1 MTCTQPGCTGQILD
15 GYCDVC
21 GMAPVLEAVAAA
33 PASAHVSSATA
44 RTIGSAT
51 TRMRRGST
59 ARTTGSVRSQL
70 GAGMID
76 VPAVP
81 YRDPSQAVMAKP
93 EVAENRRFCARCGE
107 PVGRSRDGQP
117 GRNEGFCR
125 KCGGPFSFK
134 PKLVAGDVVADQ
146 YEVVGCLAHG
156 GMGWVY
162 LARDH
167 NVSDRWVVLKGLLN
181 TGDDDAMA
189 AALAERR
196 FLAEV
201 EHPNVVK
208 IFNFVQHEHSGYIV
222 MEYVGGRSLK
232 ELRTGR
238 GDNGASPAPL
248 PPEQAIAYMLAVLPA
263 LGHLHRSGLLFCDF
277 KLDNV
282 IRTQDSL
289 KLIDLGGVYRTD
301 DPGGPIYGTAGY
313 QAPEIATMGPSVPS
327 DLYTVA
333 RTLLLLCVDVKGY
346 QSTFAHRLPPAE
358 SEPLFL
364 ECDSLYRLL
373 EKGTADDP
381 DDRFQTAEE
390 MADQLLGVLRE
401 IVARRGGAPDPRPS
415 TLFSG
420 DFRARPNRPDYT
432 RLPVLRVNGDDP
444 AAGYLAT
451 LAAAA
456 PADLV
461 RLLRN
466 APDQTV
472 EVRLRLAR
480 ELIDAGEFD
489 AATATLDEIADDDAW
504 EWRVAWLRGIREL
517 ARGRPERAVPLFED
531 VYREL
536 PGELAPKLALGV
548 AYESAGFAAGPLL
561 ADLQRHSHHAAA
573 RPWYDIVSR
582 IDPSFTTAAFGL
594 ARCCL
599 ALGDRDGALDAYAR
613 VQESSSTYTE
623 SRVATIRC
631 LIDRDGDAARAVAD
645 LVEADAILQTVDVDP
660 EQHARLTAELLAS
673 AIDRLDDDP
682 AATPAV
688 RLAGCELEERAMRA
702 GLEAAYRDLARHAPD
717 EDARAEL
724 VDLANEVRPRTWT

>member
-1 MTCTQPGCTGQILD
+1 MTCGQPDCTGQIVD
-15 GYCDVC
+15 GYCDLC
-21 GMAPVLEAVAAA
+21 GMAPAAQPVAAA
-33 PASAHVSSATA
+33 SAHAPSATA
-44 RTIGSAT
+44 GTIGSAT
-51 TRMRRGST
+51 ARARRATT
-59 ARTTGSVRSQL
+59 ARTTGSARSQL
-70 GAGMID
+70 GAGLIE

-81 YRDPSQAVMAKP
+81 HRDPSEAIMARA

-107 PVGRSRDGQP
+107 PVGRGREGRP

-167 NVSDRWVVLKGLLN
+167 NVSERWVVLKGLLN

-232 ELRTGR
+232 ELRTAR
-238 GDNGASPAPL
+238 GDNGGPPAPL

-263 LGHLHRSGLLFCDF
+263 LGHLHRSGLLFCDL
-277 KLDNV
+277 KPDNV

-301 DPGGPIYGTAGY
+301 DPGGPVYGTAGY

-333 RTLLLLCVDVKGY
+333 RTLMVLCIDLKGY
-346 QSTFAHRLPPAE
+346 QSAFAHRLPPAE
-358 SEPLFL
+358 SVPLLL
-364 ECDSLYRLL
+364 EFDSLRRLL
-373 EKGTADDP
+373 EKGTAPDP

-390 MADQLLGVLRE
+390 MADQLVGVLRE
-401 IVARRGGAPDPRPS
+401 IVVRRGGPAESRPS
-415 TLFSG
+415 TLFSA
-420 DFRARPNRPDYT
+420 DFRARPDRPDYR
-432 RLPVLRVNGDDP
+432 RLPVLRVHSDDP

-451 LAAAA
+451 LAASA

-461 RLLRN
+461 RLLRL

-480 ELIDAGEFD
+480 ELIDAGDWD
-489 AATATLDEIADDDAW
+489 AASATLDEIAADDAW
-504 EWRVAWLRGIREL
+504 EWRVAWLRGIAEL
-517 ARGRPERAVPLFED
+517 ARGRPGQAAPLFHE
-531 VYREL
+531 VYCEV
-536 PGELAPKLALGV
+536 PGELAPKLALAV
-548 AYESAGFAAGPLL
+548 AFESAG
-561 ADLQRHSHHAAA
+561 DHAAA
-573 RPWYDIVSR
+573 RPWYEVVSR
-582 IDPSFTTAAFGL
+582 IDHSFTTAAFGL

-599 ALGDRDGALDAYAR
+599 ALGDRDAALEAYER

-623 SRVATIRC
+623 SRVAILRC
-631 LIDRDGDAARAVAD
+631 LIDRDAGATRAVAD
-645 LVEADAILQTVDVDP
+645 LVKADAILQAVDVDAA
-660 EQHARLTAELLAS
+660 QRSRLTAEVLAS
-673 AIDRLDDDP
+673 AIDRLEEDP
-682 AATPAV
+682 DAPPPDV
-688 RLAGCELEERAMRA
+688 RVAGCALEDRALRI
-702 GLEAAYRDLARHAPD
+702 GLEAAYRDLARHAQDAD
-717 EDARAEL
+717 ERVRL

>member
-1 MTCTQPGCTGQILD
+1 MTCGQPGCTGQIVD
-15 GYCDVC
+15 GYCDLC
-21 GMAPVLEAVAAA
+21 GMAPVAQLAAA
-33 PASAHVSSATA
+33 PTSAHVPSASA

-51 TRMRRGST
+51 ARARRPTT
-59 ARTTGSVRSQL
+59 ARTAGSVRSQL
-70 GAGMID
+70 GAGLID

-81 YRDPSQAVMAKP
+81 YRDPSEAIMAKA

-107 PVGRSRDGQP
+107 PVGRGREGRP
-117 GRNEGFCR
+117 GRDEGFCR
-125 KCGGPFSFK
+125 KCGAPFSFK
-134 PKLVAGDVVADQ
+134 PKLVAGDVVGGQ

-167 NVSDRWVVLKGLLN
+167 HVSDRWVVLKGLLN

-232 ELRTGR
+232 ELRAAR
-238 GDNGASPAPL
+238 GGNGGPPAPL

-301 DPGGPIYGTAGY
+301 DPGGPVYGTAGY
-313 QAPEIATMGPSVPS
+313 QAPEIAAMGPSVPS

-333 RTLLLLCVDVKGY
+333 RTLMLLCVDLKGY
-346 QSTFAHRLPPAE
+346 QSAFAHRLPPAD
-358 SEPLFL
+358 SVPLFL
-364 ECDSLYRLL
+364 EFDSLYRFL
-373 EKGTADDP
+373 EKATASDP

-390 MADQLLGVLRE
+390 MADQLVGLLRE
-401 IVARRGGAPDPRPS
+401 IVARRGGTADPRPS
-415 TLFSG
+415 TLFSA
-420 DFRARPNRPDYT
+420 DFRARPDRPDYQ

-451 LAAAA
+451 LAAAG
-456 PADLV
+456 PTDLV
-461 RLLRN
+461 RLLRS

-472 EVRLRLAR
+472 EVRLRFAR
-480 ELIDAGEFD
+480 ELIDAGDWDE
-489 AATATLDEIADDDAW
+489 ASATLDAIAADDAW
-504 EWRVAWLRGIREL
+504 EWRVAWLRGIGEL
-517 ARGRPERAVPLFED
+517 ARGRPERAAPLFHE
-531 VYREL
+531 VYCEVA
-536 PGELAPKLALGV
+536 GELAPKLALAV
-548 AYESAGFAAGPLL
+548 AFESTGDHAG
-561 ADLQRHSHHAAA
+561 A
-573 RPWYDIVSR
+573 RPWYEVVSR
-582 IDPSFTTAAFGL
+582 IDTSFTTAAFGL

-599 ALGDRDGALDAYAR
+599 ALGDRDGALKAYER

-631 LIDRDGDAARAVAD
+631 LIDRDADPSRAVAD
-645 LVEADAILQTVDVDP
+645 LVRADAILQAVDVDP
-660 EQHARLTAELLAS
+660 GQHSRLTAEVLAS
-673 AIDRLDDDP
+673 AIDRLDEDAGGLP
-682 AATPAV
+682 ADV
-688 RLAGCELEERAMRA
+688 RVAGRALQDRDLRA
-702 GLEAAYRDLARHAPD
+702 GLEAAYRDLARHASD
-717 EDARAEL
+717 EDERIRL
-724 VDLANEVRPRTWT
+724 VDYANEVRPRTWT

>member
-1 MTCTQPGCTGQILD
+1 MTCTQPGCTGQIVD
-15 GYCDVC
+15 GYCDLC
-21 GMAPVLEAVAAA
+21 GMAPAVQLVASPVSAQASPAAA
-33 PASAHVSSATA
+33 QASSATA

-51 TRMRRGST
+51 ARARRATT
-59 ARTTGSVRSQL
+59 ARTAGSVRSQL
-70 GAGMID
+70 GAGLVE

-81 YRDPSQAVMAKP
+81 YRDPSEAIMAKA
-93 EVAENRRFCARCGE
+93 EVAESRRFCARCGE
-107 PVGRSRDGQP
+107 PVGRSRGGEP

-134 PKLVAGDVVADQ
+134 PKLAAGDVVSGQ

-162 LARDH
+162 LARDR

-222 MEYVGGRSLK
+222 MEYVGGRGPK
-232 ELRTGR
+232 GVPHPR
-238 GDNGASPAPL
+238 GDNGGAPAPL

-301 DPGGPIYGTAGY
+301 DPGGPVYGTAGY
-313 QAPEIATMGPSVPS
+313 QAPEIAAMGPSVPS

-333 RTLLLLCVDVKGY
+333 RTLMLMCIDLRGY
-346 QSTFAHRLPPAE
+346 QSTYVHSLPPAE
-358 SEPLFL
+358 SVPLFTEL
-364 ECDSLYRLL
+364 DSLYRLL
-373 EKGTADDP
+373 EKGTATDP

-390 MADQLLGVLRE
+390 MADQLVGVLRE
-401 IVARRGGAPDPRPS
+401 IVARRGGTAEPRPS
-415 TLFSG
+415 TLFSA
-420 DFRARPNRPDYT
+420 DFRARPDRPDYR
-432 RLPVLRVNGDDP
+432 RLPVLRVGGDDP

-451 LAAAA
+451 LAASA

-461 RLLRN
+461 RLLRG

-480 ELIDAGEFD
+480 ELIDAGEWD
-489 AATATLDEIADDDAW
+489 EASATLDEIADDDAW
-504 EWRVAWLRGIREL
+504 EWRVAWLRGIAEL
-517 ARGRPERAVPLFED
+517 ARGRPAQAAPLFHE
-531 VYREL
+531 VYCEV
-536 PGELAPKLALGV
+536 PGELAPKLALAV
-548 AYESAGFAAGPLL
+548 AYESAG
-561 ADLQRHSHHAAA
+561 DHAAA
-573 RPWYDIVSR
+573 RR
-582 IDPSFTTAAFGL
+582 
-594 ARCCL
+594 R
-599 ALGDRDGALDAYAR
+599 
-613 VQESSSTYTE
+613 
-623 SRVATIRC
+623 
-631 LIDRDGDAARAVAD
+631 
-645 LVEADAILQTVDVDP
+645 
-660 EQHARLTAELLAS
+660 
-673 AIDRLDDDP
+673 
-682 AATPAV
+682 
-688 RLAGCELEERAMRA
+688 
-702 GLEAAYRDLARHAPD
+702 
-717 EDARAEL
+717 
-724 VDLANEVRPRTWT
+724 

>member
-1 MTCTQPGCTGQILD
+1 MTCAQPGCTGEIVD
-15 GYCDVC
+15 GYCDLC
-21 GMAPVLEAVAAA
+21 GMAPAASPVTAHASA
-33 PASAHVSSATA
+33 PASVATARTVGSATA
-44 RTIGSAT
+44 RARRAT
-51 TRMRRGST
+51 T

-70 GAGMID
+70 GAGLID

-81 YRDPSQAVMAKP
+81 PRDPSEAIMANA

-107 PVGRSRDGQP
+107 PVGRGRDGRP

-125 KCGGPFSFK
+125 KCGAPFSFK
-134 PKLVAGDVVADQ
+134 PRLAAGDVVGDQ

-162 LARDH
+162 LAHDH

-232 ELRTGR
+232 ELRTAGR
-238 GDNGASPAPL
+238 DNGGSPAPL

-301 DPGGPIYGTAGY
+301 DPGGPVYGTAGY
-313 QAPEIATMGPSVPS
+313 QAPEIASMGPSVPS

-333 RTLLLLCVDVKGY
+333 RTLMLLCIDLKGY
-346 QSTFAHRLPPAE
+346 QTAFAHSLPAAA
-358 SEPLFL
+358 SVPLFAEL
-364 ECDSLYRLL
+364 DSLYRLL
-373 EKGTADDP
+373 EKGTAPDP

-390 MADQLLGVLRE
+390 MADQLVGVLRE
-401 IVARRGGAPDPRPS
+401 VVARRGGTPDSRPS
-415 TLFSG
+415 TLFSA
-420 DFRARPNRPDYT
+420 DFRARPDRPDYR
-432 RLPVLRVNGDDP
+432 RLPVLRVDGDDP

-451 LAAAA
+451 LAASAS
-456 PADLV
+456 ADLV
-461 RLLRN
+461 RLLRT
-466 APDQTV
+466 APDQTA

-480 ELIDAGEFD
+480 ELIDAGEWD
-489 AATATLDEIADDDAW
+489 EASATLGAIAADDAW
-504 EWRVAWLRGIREL
+504 EWRVAWLHGIAEL
-517 ARGRPERAVPLFED
+517 ARGRPERAAPLFHA
-531 VYREL
+531 VYREV
-536 PGELAPKLALGV
+536 PGELAPKLALAV
-548 AYESAGFAAGPLL
+548 AFESAG
-561 ADLQRHSHHAAA
+561 DHAAA
-573 RPWYDIVSR
+573 RPNYDIVSR
-582 IDPSFTTAAFGL
+582 IDCSFTTAAFGL

-599 ALGDRDGALDAYAR
+599 ELGDRDGALDAYAR
-613 VQESSSTYTE
+613 VQESSSTFTE

-631 LIDRDGDAARAVAD
+631 LIDGAGD
-645 LVEADAILQTVDVDP
+645 LVRADAILQAVDVDP
-660 EQHARLTAELLAS
+660 EQRALLRADLLAA
-673 AIDRLDDDP
+673 AIERLDDDADASRP
-682 AATPAV
+682 AARV
-688 RLAGCELEERAMRA
+688 AGCALEDRALRT
-702 GLEAAYRDLARHAPD
+702 GLEAAYRELARHADD
-717 EDARAEL
+717 EDERVRL
-724 VDLANEVRPRTWT
+724 VDFANRARPRTWT

>member
-1 MTCTQPGCTGQILD
+1 MNCTQPDCTGEILD
-15 GYCDVC
+15 GYCDLC
-21 GMAPVLEAVAAA
+21 GMAPVVQAVAA
-33 PASAHVSSATA
+33 PASARASSASV

-51 TRMRRGST
+51 ARARRATT

-70 GAGMID
+70 GAGLIE

-81 YRDPSQAVMAKP
+81 FRDPSEAIMAKA

-107 PVGRSRDGQP
+107 PVGRVREGQP

-125 KCGGPFSFK
+125 KCGAPFSFK

-189 AALAERR
+189 AALGERR

-232 ELRTGR
+232 ELRTTR
-238 GDNGASPAPL
+238 GDNGGTPAPL

-277 KLDNV
+277 KPDNV

-301 DPGGPIYGTAGY
+301 DPGGPVYGTAGY
-313 QAPEIATMGPSVPS
+313 QAPEIAAMGPSVAS

-333 RTLLLLCVDVKGY
+333 RTLMMLCVDLKGY
-346 QSTFAHRLPPAE
+346 QSTFAHSLPPAE
-358 SEPLFL
+358 SVPLFV
-364 ECDSLYRLL
+364 EFDSLYRLL
-373 EKGTADDP
+373 EKGTAPDP

-390 MADQLLGVLRE
+390 MADQLVGVLRE
-401 IVARRGGAPDPRPS
+401 IVARHGGTAEPRPS

-420 DFRARPNRPDYT
+420 DFRARPDRPDYR

-451 LAAAA
+451 LSAAA
-456 PADLV
+456 PADLA
-461 RLLRN
+461 RLLRG

-480 ELIDAGEFD
+480 ELIDVEEWD
-489 AATATLDEIADDDAW
+489 EATATLDEIAADDAW
-504 EWRVAWLRGIREL
+504 EWRVAWLRGIAEL
-517 ARGRPERAVPLFED
+517 ARGRPGEAAPLFHE
-531 VYREL
+531 VYCEV
-536 PGELAPKLALGV
+536 PGELAPKLALAV
-548 AYESAGFAAGPLL
+548 ALESAG
-561 ADLQRHSHHAAA
+561 DHAAA
-573 RPWYDIVSR
+573 RPWYEVVSR

-599 ALGDRDGALDAYAR
+599 AMGDRDGALVAYSR

-631 LIDRDGDAARAVAD
+631 LIDGDVAD
-645 LVEADAILQTVDVDP
+645 LVKAGAILQEVDVDP
-660 EQHARLTAELLAS
+660 AQRSLLKAELLAR
-673 AIDRLDDDP
+673 AIARVDGDEGGSRPEGRVAGCALDD
-682 AATPAV
+682 
-688 RLAGCELEERAMRA
+688 RALRT
-702 GLEAAYRDLARHAPD
+702 GLEATYRELARHADD
-717 EDARAEL
+717 EDERVRL
-724 VDLANEVRPRTWT
+724 VDFANEVRPRTWT

>member
-1 MTCTQPGCTGQILD
+1 MTCEQPGCTGQIVD
-15 GYCDVC
+15 GYCDLC
-21 GMAPVLEAVAAA
+21 GLAPAAQPVAV
-33 PASAHVSSATA
+33 PASAVSATA

-51 TRMRRGST
+51 ARARRPTT
-59 ARTTGSVRSQL
+59 ARATGSVRSLL
-70 GAGMID
+70 GAGLID

-81 YRDPSQAVMAKP
+81 QRDPSEAIMAKA

-107 PVGRSRDGQP
+107 PVGRSREGQP
-117 GRNEGFCR
+117 GRDEGFCR

-134 PKLVAGDVVADQ
+134 PKLVAGEVVADQ
-146 YEVVGCLAHG
+146 YEIVGCLAHG

-181 TGDDDAMA
+181 TGDDDAMT

-232 ELRTGR
+232 ELRAAR
-238 GDNGASPAPL
+238 GDNGGSAAPL
-248 PPEQAIAYMLAVLPA
+248 PPEQAIAYMLAILPA

-301 DPGGPIYGTAGY
+301 DPGGPVYGTAGY

-333 RTLLLLCVDVKGY
+333 RTLLLLCIDLKGY
-346 QSTFAHRLPPAE
+346 QSTFVHSLPPRE
-358 SEPLFL
+358 SVPLFM
-364 ECDSLYRLL
+364 EFDSLYRLL
-373 EKGTADDP
+373 EKGTAPDP

-390 MADQLLGVLRE
+390 MADQLVGVLRE
-401 IVARRGGAPDPRPS
+401 VVALRGGTAEPRPS
-415 TLFSG
+415 TLFSA
-420 DFRARPNRPDYT
+420 DFRARADRPDYR
-432 RLPVLRVNGDDP
+432 RLPVLRVGGDDP
-444 AAGYLAT
+444 AAGFLAT
-451 LAAAA
+451 LAASA

-461 RLLRN
+461 RLLRT

-480 ELIDAGEFD
+480 ELIDAGDWDE
-489 AATATLDEIADDDAW
+489 AASTLDEIAAEDAW
-504 EWRVAWLRGIREL
+504 EWRAAWLRGIGEL
-517 ARGRPERAVPLFED
+517 ARDRPERAAPLFHE
-531 VYREL
+531 VYRVV
-536 PGELAPKLALGV
+536 PGELAPKLALAV
-548 AYESAGFAAGPLL
+548 ALESAG
-561 ADLQRHSHHAAA
+561 DHAAA
-573 RPWYDIVSR
+573 RPWYEIVSR
-582 IDPSFTTAAFGL
+582 VDASFTTAAFGL

-599 ALGDRDGALDAYAR
+599 ALGDRDGALEAYDR

-631 LIDRDGDAARAVAD
+631 LIDGAGKARPPVAD
-645 LVEADAILQTVDVDP
+645 LVKADAILHSIDLDP
-660 EQHARLTAELLAS
+660 EHHSLLKSHVLS
-673 AIDRLDDDP
+673 AAIERLDEDP
-682 AATPAV
+682 AAARPDV
-688 RLAGCELEERAMRA
+688 RVAGCPLEDRSLRT
-702 GLEAAYRDLARHAPD
+702 GLEAAYRELARHAPD
-717 EDARAEL
+717 ADERFRL
-724 VDLANEVRPRTWT
+724 VDCANEVRPRTWT

>member
-1 MTCTQPGCTGQILD
+1 MNCAHPGCTGQIVD
-15 GYCDVC
+15 GYCDEC
-21 GMAPVLEAVAAA
+21 GMAPAPELVAAHA
-33 PASAHVSSATA
+33 SVPASAATV

-51 TRMRRGST
+51 ARARRAKT

-70 GAGMID
+70 GAGLVD

-81 YRDPSQAVMAKP
+81 PRDPSQAIMATP
-93 EVAENRRFCARCGE
+93 EVPESRRFCARCGE
-107 PVGRSRDGQP
+107 PVGRGREGRP
-117 GRNEGFCR
+117 GRHEGFCR
-125 KCGGPFSFK
+125 KCGAPFSFK

-208 IFNFVQHEHSGYIV
+208 IFNFVQHDRSGYIV

-232 ELRTGR
+232 ELRTGGR
-238 GDNGASPAPL
+238 DNGASPAPL

-277 KLDNV
+277 KPDNV
-282 IRTQDSL
+282 IRTQDSV

-301 DPGGPIYGTAGY
+301 DPGGSVFGTAGY

-333 RTLLLLCVDVKGY
+333 RTLMVLCIDLKGY
-346 QSTFAHRLPPAE
+346 QSTFAHSLPPAA
-358 SEPLFL
+358 SVPLFV
-364 ECDSLYRLL
+364 EFDSLYRLL
-373 EKGTADDP
+373 EKGTAADP

-390 MADQLLGVLRE
+390 MADQLVGVLRE
-401 IVARRGGAPDPRPS
+401 VVTRRGGAAEPRPS

-420 DFRARPNRPDYT
+420 DFRARPDRPDYR

-451 LAAAA
+451 LAASA

-461 RLLRN
+461 RLLRA

-480 ELIDAGEFD
+480 EQIDADDWDG
-489 AATATLDEIADDDAW
+489 ASATLDEIAAADAW
-504 EWRVAWLRGIREL
+504 EWRVAWLRGICEL
-517 ARGRPERAVPLFED
+517 ARGRPERAAALFEE
-531 VYREL
+531 VYRQV
-536 PGELAPKLALGV
+536 PGELAPKLARAV
-548 AYESAGFAAGPLL
+548 ALESAG
-561 ADLQRHSHHAAA
+561 DHAAA
-573 RPWYDIVSR
+573 RPGYDIVSR
-582 IDPSFTTAAFGL
+582 IDPGFTTAAFGL

-599 ALGDRDGALDAYAR
+599 ALGDRDGALDAYER
-613 VQESSSTYTE
+613 VQESSSTYAE
-623 SRVATIRC
+623 SRAATIRC
-631 LIDRDGDAARAVAD
+631 LVDGAVAD
-645 LVEADAILQTVDVDP
+645 LIKADAILQAVDIDP
-660 EQHARLTAELLAS
+660 EQRWLLRAELLAA
-673 AIDRLDDDP
+673 AIDRLDEDP
-682 AATPAV
+682 DASRPDARV
-688 RLAGCELEERAMRA
+688 AGCTLEERALRT
-702 GLEAAYRDLARHAPD
+702 GLEAAYRELARHAPD
-717 EDARAEL
+717 EDERVRL
-724 VDLANEVRPRTWT
+724 IDYANAARPRTWT

>member
-1 MTCTQPGCTGQILD
+1 MTCAQPGCTGQILD
-15 GYCDVC
+15 GYCDLC
-21 GMAPVLEAVAAA
+21 GMAPAAQPVAAA
-33 PASAHVSSATA
+33 VTASATAATARTNGSATA
-44 RTIGSAT
+44 RARRAT
-51 TRMRRGST
+51 T
-59 ARTTGSVRSQL
+59 ARTSGSVRGQL
-70 GAGMID
+70 GAGLID

-81 YRDPSQAVMAKP
+81 YRDPSEAIMAKA

-107 PVGRSRDGQP
+107 PVGRGREGQP

-125 KCGGPFSFK
+125 KCGGPYSFK
-134 PKLVAGDVVADQ
+134 PRLVAGDVVADQ

-238 GDNGASPAPL
+238 GDNGGSPTPL

-282 IRTQDSL
+282 VRTQDSL

-301 DPGGPIYGTAGY
+301 DPGGAVYGTAGY

-333 RTLLLLCVDVKGY
+333 RTLLLLCIDLKGY
-346 QSTFAHRLPPAE
+346 QSTFVHSLPAAE
-358 SEPLFL
+358 SVPLFV
-364 ECDSLYRLL
+364 EFDSLYRLL
-373 EKGTADDP
+373 EKGTAADP

-390 MADQLLGVLRE
+390 MADQLVGVLRE
-401 IVARRGGAPDPRPS
+401 IVALRGGTADPRPS
-415 TLFSG
+415 TLFSA
-420 DFRARPNRPDYT
+420 DFRARPDRPDYR
-432 RLPVLRVNGDDP
+432 RLPVLRVNGDDR

-451 LAAAA
+451 LAASAS
-456 PADLV
+456 ADLIDD
-461 RLLRN
+461 LRS
-466 APDQTV
+466 APDQTI

-480 ELIDAGEFD
+480 ELIDAGEWNEGFS
-489 AATATLDEIADDDAW
+489 TLDEIAADDAW
-504 EWRVAWLRGIREL
+504 EWRVAWLRGIGEL
-517 ARGRPERAVPLFED
+517 ASGRPARAAQRFQE
-531 VYREL
+531 VYREV
-536 PGELAPKLALGV
+536 PGELAPKLALAV
-548 AYESAGFAAGPLL
+548 AFESAG
-561 ADLQRHSHHAAA
+561 DHAAA
-573 RPWYDIVSR
+573 RPLYDIVSR

-599 ALGDRDGALDAYAR
+599 VLGDRDGVLDAYER

-631 LIDRDGDAARAVAD
+631 LIDGDGDTRRAVAD
-645 LVEADAILQTVDVDP
+645 LVKADAILQAVDVDP
-660 EQHARLTAELLAS
+660 EQRSLLTAQVLAA
-673 AIDRLDDDP
+673 AISRLDEDP
-682 AATPAV
+682 DASRPDV
-688 RLAGCELEERAMRA
+688 RIAGCALEDRALRT
-702 GLEAAYRDLARHAPD
+702 GLEAAYRELARHASD
-717 EDARAEL
+717 EDERIRL
-724 VDLANEVRPRTWT
+724 IDSANQARPRTWT